1 MDKQDLI
8 WGPLVAQ
15 MMKNPPA
22 VQETWVQSLGCK
34 DPLEKEMA
42 IYSSI
47 LGASLVAQMVKISSA
62 MQETQ
67 VQSLEIPWRRNG
79 YPLQYS
85 CLQNPMDR
93 GAYWATVHGVAQNQ
107 TRQRWLILKETT
119 RKFTMWYWMELQR
132 ESISV
137 QDMMGTV
144 DETGIWTID

>member
-1 MDKQDLI
+1 MWERGELGRCKPVYKGWINKILL

-47 LGASLVAQMVKISSA
+47 LGASLVAQMVMISTA

-67 VQSLEIPWRRNG
+67 VQSLEIPWRREWLPTPVFLPAESHGQRSLLG
-79 YPLQYS
+79 YSPWGRTKS
-85 CLQNPMDR
+85 DTTEVTNP
-93 GAYWATVHGVAQNQ
+93 
-107 TRQRWLILKETT
+107 
-119 RKFTMWYWMELQR
+119 
-132 ESISV
+132 
-137 QDMMGTV
+137 
-144 DETGIWTID
+144 